1 MTKIAVIALGGNAIL
16 HGDQRGTTPE
26 QYQNLEDTL
35 KNLVHLINNG
45 YNIVLSH
52 GNGPQVG
59 NILLQNDAGESQ
71 YDVPAKPLDVCV
83 ADSQGSI
90 GYMMERT
97 LKNVLKKAGIDKEV
111 ITIVTQVVVAKDD
124 PAFQNYTK
132 RVGKLYTKAEA
143 DQMIADKGWTF
154 KPSPKKE
161 GAWRRVVPSPK
172 PIQIMNEKII
182 KNLAN
187 SGVIVIASGGGGIP
201 VYYDADGF
209 LQPVEAVIDK
219 DAASSLLATK
229 IGADELYILTDVP
242 YVYNNFGQPNQEVLK
257 TVAKEK
263 IEQLIDNKAFGEG
276 NMLPKVESALR
287 FVTNGGAKSIITE
300 ASQLHNPEVGT
311 RVVAS

>member
-16 HGDQRGTTPE
+16 RGDQRGTTKE
-26 QYQNLEDTL
+26 QYKNLEDTL
-35 KNLVHLINNG
+35 INLVYLLKKG

-97 LKNVLKKAGIDKEV
+97 LKNVLKKADIDKDV
-111 ITIVTQVVVAKDD
+111 VTIVTQVVVSKDD
-124 PAFQNYTK
+124 QAFENYTK
-132 RVGKLYTKAEA
+132 RVGKLYTKSEA
-143 DQMIADKGWTF
+143 DKMTAEKGWIF
-154 KPSPKKE
+154 KSSPKKE

-172 PIQIMNEKII
+172 PIQIMNETII
-182 KNLAN
+182 KNLLK

-201 VYYDADGF
+201 VFYDDKGY

-219 DAASSLLATK
+219 DAASSLLATRV
-229 IGADELYILTDVP
+229 GADELYILTDVP
-242 YVYNNFGQPNQEVLK
+242 YVYNNFGQPNQETLK
-257 TVAKEK
+257 TVTKEK
-263 IEQLIDNKAFGEG
+263 IEQLIENKAFGEG
-276 NMLPKVESALR
+276 NMLPKVKSALR
-287 FVTNGGAKSIITE
+287 FVQNGGAKSIITE
-300 ASQLHNPEVGT
+300 ANQLDDPNAGT
-311 RVVAS
+311 RVVV

>member
-16 HGDQRGTTPE
+16 RGNQRGTTKE
-26 QYQNLEDTL
+26 QYKNLEDTL
-35 KNLVHLINNG
+35 INLVYLLKKG

-97 LKNVLKKAGIDKEV
+97 LKNVLKKADIDKDV
-111 ITIVTQVVVAKDD
+111 VTIVTQVVVSKDD
-124 PAFQNYTK
+124 QAFENYTK
-132 RVGKLYTKAEA
+132 RVGKLYTKSEA
-143 DQMIADKGWTF
+143 DKMTAEKGWIF
-154 KPSPKKE
+154 KSSPKKE

-172 PIQIMNEKII
+172 PIQIMNETII
-182 KNLAN
+182 KNLLK

-201 VYYDADGF
+201 VFYDDKGY

-219 DAASSLLATK
+219 DAASSLLATRV
-229 IGADELYILTDVP
+229 GADELYILTDVP
-242 YVYNNFGQPNQEVLK
+242 YVYNNFGQPNQETLK
-257 TVAKEK
+257 TVTKEK
-263 IEQLIDNKAFGEG
+263 IEQLIENKAFGEG

-287 FVTNGGAKSIITE
+287 FVQNGGAKSIITE
-300 ASQLHNPEVGT
+300 ANQLDDPNAGT
-311 RVVAS
+311 RVVV

>member
-16 HGDQRGTTPE
+16 RGDQRGTTKE
-26 QYQNLEDTL
+26 QYKNLEDTL
-35 KNLVHLINNG
+35 INLVYLLKKG

-97 LKNVLKKAGIDKEV
+97 LKNVLKKADIDKDV
-111 ITIVTQVVVAKDD
+111 VTIVTQVVVSKDD
-124 PAFQNYTK
+124 QAFENYTK
-132 RVGKLYTKAEA
+132 RVGKLYTKSEA
-143 DQMIADKGWTF
+143 DKMTAEKGWIF
-154 KPSPKKE
+154 KSSPKKE

-172 PIQIMNEKII
+172 PIQIMNETII
-182 KNLAN
+182 KNLLK

-201 VYYDADGF
+201 VFYDDKGY

-219 DAASSLLATK
+219 DAASSLLATRV
-229 IGADELYILTDVP
+229 GADELYILTDVP
-242 YVYNNFGQPNQEVLK
+242 YVYNNFGQPNQETLK
-257 TVAKEK
+257 TVTKEK
-263 IEQLIDNKAFGEG
+263 IEQLIENKAFGEG

-287 FVTNGGAKSIITE
+287 FVQNGGAKSIITE
-300 ASQLHNPEVGT
+300 ANQLDDPNAGT
-311 RVVAS
+311 RVVV